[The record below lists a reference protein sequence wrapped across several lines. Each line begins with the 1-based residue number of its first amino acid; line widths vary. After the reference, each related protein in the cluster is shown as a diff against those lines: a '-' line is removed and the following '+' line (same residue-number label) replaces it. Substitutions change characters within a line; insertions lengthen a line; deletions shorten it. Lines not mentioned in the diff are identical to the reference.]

1 MSQHY
6 QYGYLRCME
15 RKPGL
20 PRWEFLWRE
29 EDELGNRV
37 RRTAIIG
44 TLEQYP
50 TKESALAASNGLRMQ
65 INADRHRRAGHTIRV
80 TDLIDHYLRTELSVD
95 NERHA
100 FVTRITGR
108 YFMEKWIRPRWGEL
122 PLECVRTVAVEH
134 WLRRLLRVDGDPL
147 ANSTKAK
154 IRGLFSV
161 LFNHAIRYEWLGQGK
176 NPIKLVR
183 QSAKR
188 KNTPAVLNTN
198 EIKAL
203 LLQLEGRYRL
213 MVLLDL
219 TTGLRRGE
227 LFALKWVDVNFSN
240 LIIDIQRSVYRGHIG
255 SCKTETSRRPV
266 PLDISVAADLWLM
279 KETSKYA
286 GTDDW
291 IFASYRN
298 GGKNPVWPN
307 TLLQK
312 IIRPAALRAGI
323 HKTIGWH
330 TFRHTYSTL
339 LIAQGENVK
348 VVQEL
353 MRRATSRCT
362 LEIYSQAQTGAKRSA
377 QQRLVQSILSEET
390 DTPIPE
396 IDDPPGG
403 IVV

>member
-6 QYGYLRCME
+6 QYGYLRCIE
-15 RKPGL
+15 RKAGF

-44 TLEQYP
+44 ALEQYP
-50 TKESALAASNGLRMQ
+50 TKESALAASNSLRMQ

-80 TDLIDHYLRTELSVD
+80 IDLIDHYLRTEFSAD

-100 FVTRITGR
+100 LATRITGR
-108 YFMEKWIRPRWGEL
+108 YFVEKWIRPRWGEL

-134 WLRRLLRVDGDPL
+134 WLRRLVRVDGDPL

-203 LLQLEGRYRL
+203 LL
-213 MVLLDL
+213 
-219 TTGLRRGE
+219 
-227 LFALKWVDVNFSN
+227 
-240 LIIDIQRSVYRGHIG
+240 
-255 SCKTETSRRPV
+255 
-266 PLDISVAADLWLM
+266 
-279 KETSKYA
+279 
-286 GTDDW
+286 
-291 IFASYRN
+291 
-298 GGKNPVWPN
+298 
-307 TLLQK
+307 
-312 IIRPAALRAGI
+312 
-323 HKTIGWH
+323 
-330 TFRHTYSTL
+330 
-339 LIAQGENVK
+339 
-348 VVQEL
+348 
-353 MRRATSRCT
+353 
-362 LEIYSQAQTGAKRSA
+362 
-377 QQRLVQSILSEET
+377 
-390 DTPIPE
+390 
-396 IDDPPGG
+396 
-403 IVV
+403 